1 MYCPRCNLHSRE
13 YVDRCP
19 LCEGPMEVDEA
30 GSAVMKTPVMSDKD
44 EGTDDFFQ
52 EASFSLPEEKARKD
66 LSLASTI
73 AMEIDQDF
81 LDARK
86 EGDTVRLLEPEEAS
100 APVEEEPQEPET
112 TQPIFVREPPEDEGQ
127 EEMEEPSKSRIP
139 ILLAIVL
146 LVCILGGLGYWFF
159 LRPQGPSETKVAMTT
174 PEPATIATEPATP
187 PALAPEP
194 AVSEQPAL
202 SSPTPPEVQ
211 APEAASPVQAPIPA
225 APAPE
230 EAKAPAPA
238 AETAPLLPVESKA
251 PAAAPA
257 APPAAPETKE
267 VKVAAARPAAPPEPS
282 AKKPAP
288 EPPKA
293 AIAAKEPSVP
303 SGQLP
308 APSEDGR
315 YSVHVGSFKVE
326 ANAFALRDKLQ
337 KKGYPVICALVSIP
351 EKGDWYRVRVGYYP
365 GKGEASQV
373 AARLQKEEKLSAV
386 IFNKR

>member
-30 GSAVMKTPVMSDKD
+30 GSAVMKTPVVPEKE

-81 LDARK
+81 LDAHK
-86 EGDTVRLLEPEEAS
+86 EGDTVRITGPEEAS
-100 APVEEEPQEPET
+100 APEEEA
-112 TQPIFVREPPEDEGQ
+112 EPPEPEATQ
-127 EEMEEPSKSRIP
+127 SLYVNEPSEEEEEEEIEEPSKSRLP
-139 ILLAIVL
+139 LLLVLVL

-159 LRPQGPSETKVAMTT
+159 LRPQGPSETEPAMTT
-174 PEPATIATEPATP
+174 QEPVLNAPEQAPT
-187 PALAPEP
+187 PEP
-194 AVSEQPAL
+194 AVSEQPAPSAL
-202 SSPTPPEVQ
+202 TSPERQ
-211 APEAASPVQAPIPA
+211 APEAAPPVQAPLPKT
-225 APAPE
+225 PVPE
-230 EAKAPAPA
+230 EAKAPAPS
-238 AETAPLLPVESKA
+238 VESVPPIPVAPKA
-251 PAAAPA
+251 PAA
-257 APPAAPETKE
+257 APPAAPESKE
-267 VKVAAARPAAPPEPS
+267 VKVAAPRPAAPAEPS
-282 AKKPAP
+282 AKKAAP
-288 EPPKA
+288 EPPKPA
-293 AIAAKEPSVP
+293 AAPKEPSA
-303 SGQLP
+303 STGQLP

-351 EKGDWYRVRVGYYP
+351 DKGDWYRVRVGYYA

-373 AARLQKEEKLSAV
+373 AARLQKEEKLSV
-386 IFNKR
+386 FIFNKR